1 MSLVTVLQNYKTRFE
16 QIAQAV
22 ANSATELAKAESN
35 FKQLQANHQ
44 TLLGHQTEA
53 QNVISVLT
61 AGLDGVAPNSTADKL
76 AHVADD
82 VLKAVEGAEEKLS
95 ADEAPAD
102 AVPAQ

>member
-16 QIAQAV
+16 QIVQAIS
-22 ANSATELAKAESN
+22 NSATELAKAESN

-53 QNVISVLT
+53 QNIISVLT
-61 AGLDGVAPNSTADKL
+61 AGLDGVAPGSAVDKA
-76 AHVADD
+76 AHVAED
-82 VLKAVEGAEEKLS
+82 VLNAVEKAEEALKG
-95 ADEAPAD
+95 DESPAE